1 MLCYFVSFFV
11 VTAKWWGTKRID
23 YALYC
28 PDVLTAF
35 PTVALPHL
43 FHASYWESTD
53 VVAFILRQVIIFF
66 FLSSTD
72 NLVIVNCI
80 FRGSVF
86 TFVQLMW
93 TYGFPSL
100 YFHGAFGSA
109 VSFNWGSIVISLSLP
124 GTRTPQAIHYLLKY
138 QYNFRWWGMKM

>member
-1 MLCYFVSFFV
+1 MLFCFIFCSYCKVVGNKTNRLCLVLSRCADSFSNGGP
-11 VTAKWWGTKRID
+11 A
-23 YALYC
+23 
-28 PDVLTAF
+28 
-35 PTVALPHL
+35 
-43 FHASYWESTD
+43 ASLSCQLLGINRRCGLHFKTGNY
-53 VVAFILRQVIIFF
+53 FF

-93 TYGFPSL
+93 TYGFTSL

-124 GTRTPQAIHYLLKY
+124 STRTPQAIHYLLKY